1 MATWETLRQYIASNY
16 VIAAQDPMSVR
27 LVFDLGN
34 GRSQNVMVVGHME
47 AGYEYVVIW
56 TLVCHE
62 SQISLRDA
70 LLRNMHMPVGH
81 LAMAENGAVVLRH
94 TAPLKDLD
102 IDEFEVPLRA
112 VTQAGDMLE
121 AQYTMVD
128 QY

>member
-112 VTQAGDMLE
+112 VTQAGDML
-121 AQYTMVD
+121 
-128 QY
+128 